1 MKYARIVNNIVAETF
16 VPHSGATIEECF
28 TPELV
33 AQFITCPD
41 DVQPNWIYQDG
52 VFSVPVDLAA
62 AEVVIDVE
70 EVVASTEEAIEQP
83 IVE

>member
-1 MKYARIVNNIVAETF
+1 MTKYARIIDNKIWETF

-33 AQFITCPD
+33 AQFISCPD
-41 DVQPNWIYQDG
+41 EVDQTWSYVNGEFIAPSVQPEPLVITEDG
-52 VFSVPVDLAA
+52 
-62 AEVVIDVE
+62 
-70 EVVASTEEAIEQP
+70 Q

>member
-1 MKYARIVNNIVAETF
+1 MTKYARIVDNKIWETF

-33 AQFITCPD
+33 AQFISCPD
-41 DVQPNWIYQDG
+41 EVDQTWSYVNGEFIAPPVQPEPLIITEDG
-52 VFSVPVDLAA
+52 
-62 AEVVIDVE
+62 
-70 EVVASTEEAIEQP
+70 Q